1 VRIIPFSGLRKGEGL
16 GIVVRVGDNTMIGS
30 IATLATA
37 TKEEKSTLEVRGPKK
52 RCQRWCHH
60 HPSRTDLKS

>member
-1 VRIIPFSGLRKGEGL
+1 MLIGEGL

-37 TKEEKSTLEVRGPKK
+37 TKEEKSTLEVRGAKINDVLI
-52 RCQRWCHH
+52 Q
-60 HPSRTDLKS
+60 SSSSTD